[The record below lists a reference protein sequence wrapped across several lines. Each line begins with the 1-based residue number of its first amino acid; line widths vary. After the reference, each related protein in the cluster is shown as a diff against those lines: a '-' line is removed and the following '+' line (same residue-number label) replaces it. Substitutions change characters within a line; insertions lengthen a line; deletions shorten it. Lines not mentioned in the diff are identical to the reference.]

1 MTGWMIYSKKDIE
14 KNIGFVE
21 MFREH
26 FGKYDVNIKL
36 IVLEEILE
44 KISDFGTDV
53 LPDFVINRSRD
64 YKISQVLEKKGIQ
77 VFNNSKVTKIANDK
91 AETYGYLKEVVPFM
105 PVLCDEKKI
114 VSKKLQ
120 ENADFEY
127 PYVIK
132 SSSGHGGSQV
142 FMVENQQQ
150 EKAALQSI
158 AGQKY
163 IVQKVC
169 TDLGKDVRVYILGNE
184 IVAAVLRTSQQ
195 SFKSNFSL
203 GGRAETYVL
212 NEQEKE
218 MVHAI
223 TEALPMDYAG
233 IDFTFHHGKA
243 VFNEIEDA
251 VGARMLYC
259 TSEIDI
265 VKDVAEYIINKMK
278 GTH

>member
-1 MTGWMIYSKKDIE
+1 MTGWMIYAKEDVE

-26 FGKYDVNIKL
+26 FGKYDIDIKL
-36 IVLEEILE
+36 IVLGDILEEINNLNPYE
-44 KISDFGTDV
+44 M
-53 LPDFVINRSRD
+53 PDFVINRSRD
-64 YKISQVLEKKGIQ
+64 YKISQALEQKGVQ

-132 SSSGHGGSQV
+132 SCSGHGGSQV

-169 TDLGKDVRVYILGNE
+169 ADLGKDIRVYILGNE
-184 IVAAVLRTSQQ
+184 IVAAVLRTSQE

-212 NEQEKE
+212 NAQEKQ